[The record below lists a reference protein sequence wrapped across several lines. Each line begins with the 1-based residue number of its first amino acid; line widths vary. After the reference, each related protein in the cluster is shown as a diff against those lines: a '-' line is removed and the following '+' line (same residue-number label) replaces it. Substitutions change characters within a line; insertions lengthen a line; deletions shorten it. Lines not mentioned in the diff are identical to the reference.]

1 MERNCEGLHEM
12 VEKPLDEYLDENCTE
27 KTAFYNFKSAMI
39 SHCIS
44 TKNFYNNFIEGLEKG
59 LKNVN

>member
-1 MERNCEGLHEM
+1 M

-27 KTAFYNFKSAMI
+27 KTGFYHFKSAMI
-39 SHCIS
+39 SHS
-44 TKNFYNNFIEGLEKG
+44 TATNTFYNNFLEGLEKG